1 MFSFSEYVRRLARD
15 AALAG
20 FYDALELLESPGAH
34 DPSQAAELFVAKIAG
49 PPDPPASPPP
59 PPAAPVARPPSL
71 PGHPPRPQLPSPPVH
86 PIGESLEAR
95 KRGRPPKGPE
105 GSP

>member
-20 FYDALELLESPGAH
+20 LYDALELLESPGTR

-59 PPAAPVARPPSL
+59 AAPVARPTSL
-71 PGHPPRPQLPSPPVH
+71 PGHPLRPQLPSPPAH
-86 PIGESLEAR
+86 PTGESLEAR

>member
-20 FYDALELLESPGAH
+20 IYDALELLESPGAH

-49 PPDPPASPPP
+49 PPEPPASPPP
-59 PPAAPVARPPSL
+59 PPAVTVARPPSL
-71 PGHPPRPQLPSPPVH
+71 PPRPHLPSPT
-86 PIGESLEAR
+86 GESLEAR